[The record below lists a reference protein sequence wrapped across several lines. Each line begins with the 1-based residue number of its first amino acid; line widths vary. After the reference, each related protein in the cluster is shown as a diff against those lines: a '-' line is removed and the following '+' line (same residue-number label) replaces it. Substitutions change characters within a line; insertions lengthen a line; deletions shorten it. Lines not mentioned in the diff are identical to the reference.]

1 MAMAKFD
8 LEVTFTLSC
17 GDCGKDLSC
26 VRTWDRGGSTE
37 IEVRPCSYCLS
48 DARDAGDADGYERGK
63 EEASED
69 NG

>member
-1 MAMAKFD
+1 MAKFD
-8 LEVTFTLSC
+8 LEVNFTLSC

-37 IEVRPCSYCLS
+37 IEVEPCSYCLS
-48 DARDAGDADGYERGK
+48 TARDEGDTDGYERAKG
-63 EEASED
+63 EEPKD